1 MKRHKTEQEELTRVN
16 INLAA
21 YQTNT
26 LKKEREMWEDIME
39 KNVQSI
45 NN

>member
-21 YQTNT
+21 YQMDT
-26 LKKEREMWEDIME
+26 LAKERMMWEDIMQ
-39 KNVQSI
+39 KNSDFD
-45 NN
+45 N